1 MIETSRDTGASVSQ
15 VDLSFDTTYWVE
27 VDLERAPRTWVPGV
41 VRERWAEAGVPA
53 DPELLDAVVHAVVM
67 VVESLNEEE
76 PAPFM
81 AFLLHPDPDDGPL
94 AVVTLRTE
102 SLPEPQTLEEVAAQL
117 RMPDELLELPTEER
131 LLDSPAGPVRRI
143 VQRFVTMDD
152 PDVEEA
158 TATDAIAY
166 AWVLEDDGHPVVVTV
181 STAFEDHDEA
191 RRWLPQLDELAL
203 SLTLTP

>member
-1 MIETSRDTGASVSQ
+1 MTQ

-27 VDLERAPRTWVPGV
+27 VDLERPPRAWVPGV

-53 DPELLDAVVHAVVM
+53 DADLLDAVVHAVVM
-67 VVESLNEEE
+67 VVESLHEEE

-102 SLPEPQTLEEVAAQL
+102 SLPGAQTLDEVAAQL
-117 RMPDELLELPTEER
+117 RMPEELLELPAEER

-152 PDVEEA
+152 PDDLDGA
-158 TATDAIAY
+158 TVTDAIAY
-166 AWVLEDDGHPVVVTV
+166 AWVLEDDGRPVVVTV

>member
-1 MIETSRDTGASVSQ
+1 MSQ

-67 VVESLNEEE
+67 VVESLGEEE

-143 VQRFVTMDD
+143 LQRFVTMDD